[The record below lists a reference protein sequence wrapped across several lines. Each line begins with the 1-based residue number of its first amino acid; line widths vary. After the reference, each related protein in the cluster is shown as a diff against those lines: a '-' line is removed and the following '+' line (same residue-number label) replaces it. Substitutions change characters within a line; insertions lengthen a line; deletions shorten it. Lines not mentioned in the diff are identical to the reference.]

1 MYLLK
6 IEKILWG
13 EICVFKPRMS
23 RKKFTGTICNVSYV
37 LLRYISKGS
46 YGSVWKGQIEQSK
59 TIKLYAFKF
68 FIDSASYREEYEAH
82 LLLRNKYMGKNIVK
96 MIDYNEDQRVIV
108 MDYISGSILDNY
120 EGYFGI
126 EDIDSLK
133 INQFLSIFTQTMDI
147 LHSLALSGLVHADIK
162 PQNILITMDYQV
174 YLVDIGLLR
183 IQGDEDKRNYS
194 RWWRSVGAM
203 HGHAIHEDDV
213 FAALVSFM
221 GLLFPKFNY
230 LIQCT
235 NTRNQY
241 KRWLQFLKEE
251 EIIILTEHYHK
262 RNIHDDVLDNIVE
275 THEAM
280 SITKSLISIE
290 DQYDYFCERI
300 VKNIPVEEQN
310 RIELFWFIIRDFMKP
325 MTAKEVLQRMKV
337 MKVDDD
343 KPKEIEM
350 QSPVEQF
357 KEKLTKDMSFG
368 LREVLETNKNM
379 S

>member
-1 MYLLK
+1 
-6 IEKILWG
+6 
-13 EICVFKPRMS
+13 MS

-37 LLRYISKGS
+37 PLRYISKGS

-82 LLLRNKYMGKNIVK
+82 LLLRNKYIGKNIVK

-108 MDYISGSILDNY
+108 MD
-120 EGYFGI
+120 
-126 EDIDSLK
+126 
-133 INQFLSIFTQTMDI
+133 FTQTMDI

-300 VKNIPVEEQN
+300 VKNISVEDQN

-337 MKVDDD
+337 MKVDED

-357 KEKLTKDMSFG
+357 KEKLTKDMSLG